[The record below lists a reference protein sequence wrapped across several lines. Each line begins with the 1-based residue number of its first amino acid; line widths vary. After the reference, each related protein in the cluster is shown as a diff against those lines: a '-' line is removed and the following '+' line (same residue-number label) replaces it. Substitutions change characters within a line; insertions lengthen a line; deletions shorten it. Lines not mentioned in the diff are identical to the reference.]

1 MGGAADPLLAL
12 AEFAE
17 TGGVAG
23 VLAVAIIGSDF
34 RPSEYPRAKKR
45 AQIAT
50 KPKNKTS
57 NFPVPRVISVSSD
70 EGIVELRARA
80 ISQNRVPHFS
90 RNPGTIGNP
99 CWHQRN

>member
-1 MGGAADPLLAL
+1 MGGAADPPLAL

-17 TGGVAG
+17 TEGVAG

-50 KPKNKTS
+50 RPKNRTS
-57 NFPVPRVISVSSD
+57 SFPVPRVISVSSD
-70 EGIVELRARA
+70 EAIVELRERTL
-80 ISQNRVPHFS
+80 SQHRVLHFS
-90 RNPGTIGNP
+90 YVPRKNREMPLAPT
-99 CWHQRN
+99 